1 MKRPLGAIAIGSLC
15 ACSFAPPYHVPSSA
29 PAPAEYKESGWLQAA
44 PADQVPK
51 GDWWNIFGDPQLDA
65 LEVESQRANQTLK
78 AAFARLQEA
87 RADTRVA
94 RADLFP
100 TVTAKASAIRSRVSP
115 NSPSYIQGN
124 PTEGTDFDLEADLSY
139 EVDLWGRVRNE
150 VAAARANE
158 QASAADLG
166 SIGLS
171 IQAEVASDYFG
182 LRSYDTQQHLLDK
195 TVEDYAKALQLVQ
208 TLFDGGAAALSDVEQ
223 ARAQLYSAQTQD
235 ADVHLMRSQLEH
247 GIAVLVGEN
256 PSTFRMPDNPLSQTA
271 QPPPVDPGMPSTL
284 LERRPDVA
292 EAERRVAAANAQIG
306 VARAAYFP
314 QFTLSGSG
322 GFNSVHASNWIDAP
336 SLFWSIGPQVTLPIF
351 EGGRLLAQTARAK
364 AVYQEQV
371 ATYRNSV
378 LTAYQEVEDNLAALR
393 QLQQET
399 ESEAQAVDATARA
412 LQLSQD
418 RYNEG
423 IVTYLEVASAE
434 TAALQA
440 QVSAINI
447 RNRSLAASV
456 LLVKALGG
464 SWRSSPPDI
473 ASQ

>member
-1 MKRPLGAIAIGSLC
+1 VKRRLMLGVAMACLLA

-29 PAPAEYKESGWLQAA
+29 AAPTEYKESPWEPAH
-44 PADQVPK
+44 PADGQPK
-51 GDWWNIFGDPQLDA
+51 GDWWTMFGDPGLDT
-65 LEVESQRANQTLK
+65 LEAQATAANQTLRG
-78 AAFARLQEA
+78 AFARLQEA
-87 RADTRVA
+87 RADTRIA

-100 TVTAKASAIRSRVSP
+100 SVSAKASVTRARVSP
-115 NSPSYIQGN
+115 NSPSYISGN
-124 PTEGTDFDLEADLSY
+124 PTEGTDYDLEADLSY

-150 VAAARANE
+150 VAAARSNE
-158 QASAADLG
+158 QASAADMA

-182 LRSYDTQQHLLDK
+182 LRSDDSQQQLLDK
-195 TVEDYAKALQLVQ
+195 TVEDYRKALELTQA
-208 TLFDGGAAALSDVEQ
+208 LFEGGAAALSDVEQ
-223 ARAQLYSAQTQD
+223 AKTQLYNAQTQD

-247 GIAVLVGEN
+247 GIAVLAGEN
-256 PSTFRMPDNPLSQTA
+256 PSTFQLAENPLPQTA
-271 QPPPVDPGMPSTL
+271 KPPDIDPGMPSTL

-314 QFTLSGSG
+314 QFTFSASG
-322 GFNSVHASNWIDAP
+322 GYNSVHASNWIDAP
-336 SLFWSIGPQVTLPIF
+336 SLFWSFGPQVVLPIF

-364 AVYQEQV
+364 ATYQEQV
-371 ATYRNSV
+371 AAYRNAV
-378 LTAYQEVEDNLAALR
+378 LTAYKDVEDNLAALR
-393 QLQQET
+393 QLQQES
-399 ESEAQAVDATARA
+399 ESAALAVQAASRS

-423 IVTYLEVASAE
+423 MVTYLEVAAAE

-447 RNRSLAASV
+447 RSRRLTASV

-464 SWRSSPPDI
+464 GYGEK
-473 ASQ
+473 